1 MIYIEIIDNKPT
13 RSTSFEQIGKNYQNV
28 ITTDY
33 EDYTVNNRKY
43 IFENG
48 EVKLNPNWEEEQL
61 NNAKQA
67 KYNEANSGA
76 KTYLESGEALFE
88 FEPNKHIEATD
99 GNIAKLTA
107 YALAFVTGQLQPTD
121 TVVWNTK
128 EDETVELNQEQIV
141 TIINGLGTVQALVW
155 SVQFPQYVQAI
166 ETAETV
172 EEVEAIEIIYTSEI
186 PQEETDV

>member
-1 MIYIEIIDNKPT
+1 M
-13 RSTSFEQIGKNYQNV
+13 FLGYQNGK
-28 ITTDY
+28 IKF
-33 EDYTVNNRKY
+33 YT
-43 IFENG
+43 EQL
-48 EVKLNPNWEEEQL
+48 LNPQLYNVDRWEETELEYVLEGDEYVQKTPEWEEEQL

-128 EDETVELNQEQIV
+128 EDETEELNQEQIV

-155 SVQFPQYVQAI
+155 SVQFPAFVQAI
-166 ETAETV
+166 ESAETI
-172 EEVEAIEIIYTSEI
+172 EEVQAIEIVYTSEI
-186 PQEETDV
+186 PQEEI